1 MKTRTD
7 TIDTSEDAAIDARL
21 VAKFIDQARND
32 GALVAGGP
40 LCFVGLTP
48 RLTRFLINGYVIRAR
63 TRMAGLA
70 DPYPAGS
77 EIGNRAHAIHGSE
90 TARGEC
96 QSLRRLVRVPRG

>member
-40 LCFVGLTP
+40 L
-48 RLTRFLINGYVIRAR
+48 
-63 TRMAGLA
+63 LA
-70 DPYPAGS
+70 LHLA
-77 EIGNRAHAIHGSE
+77 
-90 TARGEC
+90 
-96 QSLRRLVRVPRG
+96 